1 MADMTSGNT
10 VPDRYVVVI
19 GGMNM
24 DICGRPTSTVV
35 DRDSNPGV
43 VSMSA
48 GGVGQNIAQNM
59 AHLGMPTYLITVYG
73 DDENGKTLERS
84 CAANNINL
92 DYAAQLEG
100 RRSSTYMFIT
110 DDTGDLLVAVNDM
123 EICKEITIRH
133 SSNLASTSSTV
144 PPSACLTPILNRK
157 PWHGLANTSPR
168 HCSETPFPQ
177 SKRTVSTRSSTR

>member
-1 MADMTSGNT
+1 
-10 VPDRYVVVI
+10 
-19 GGMNM
+19 
-24 DICGRPTSTVV
+24 
-35 DRDSNPGV
+35 
-43 VSMSA
+43 MSA

-110 DDTGDLLVAVNDM
+110 DDTA
-123 EICKEITIRH
+123 ICWWPSTTWKSARKSIRH

-144 PPSACLTPILNRK
+144 PPSVCLTPILE
-157 PWHGLANTSPR
+157 P
-168 HCSETPFPQ
+168 ETMAWIGEHVTAPLFGD
-177 SKRTVSTRSSTR
+177 TVSTVKAHRFDTILNKMTVPQAE

>member
-59 AHLGMPTYLITVYG
+59 AHLSMPTYLITVYG

-92 DYAAQLEG
+92 DYAA
-100 RRSSTYMFIT
+100 
-110 DDTGDLLVAVNDM
+110 
-123 EICKEITIRH
+123 
-133 SSNLASTSSTV
+133 
-144 PPSACLTPILNRK
+144 
-157 PWHGLANTSPR
+157 
-168 HCSETPFPQ
+168 
-177 SKRTVSTRSSTR
+177 